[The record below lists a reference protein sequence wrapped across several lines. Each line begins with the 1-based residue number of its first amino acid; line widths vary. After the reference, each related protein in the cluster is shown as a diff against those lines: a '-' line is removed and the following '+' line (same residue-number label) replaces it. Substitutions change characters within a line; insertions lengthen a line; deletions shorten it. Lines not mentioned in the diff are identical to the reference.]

1 MKKEKILHSG
11 NGINKPKTLQQR
23 SYLMVEPKG
32 LLQVVNETRMPMTVT
47 VFTQP
52 ILSFLAS
59 VLRPREKKKKNKRV
73 EPKPVLCTQKNQK
86 IYRLRIVRLKKEK
99 SIAFLYIS
107 KS

>member
-59 VLRPREKKKKNKRV
+59 VLRPREKKKKHTSRTKTCSMYT
-73 EPKPVLCTQKNQK
+73 KKSKDLQIKNC
-86 IYRLRIVRLKKEK
+86 
-99 SIAFLYIS
+99 
-107 KS
+107 

>member
-1 MKKEKILHSG
+1 MKKRENSPLWKRYQQTQNVTAEVLF
-11 NGINKPKTLQQR
+11 NGRTERTLAGCEWNKNAHDCHCFYSANTEFFSQCVKA
-23 SYLMVEPKG
+23 KG
-32 LLQVVNETRMPMTVT
+32 
-47 VFTQP
+47 
-52 ILSFLAS
+52 
-59 VLRPREKKKKNKRV
+59 KKKKNKRV

>member
-1 MKKEKILHSG
+1 
-11 NGINKPKTLQQR
+11 
-23 SYLMVEPKG
+23 MVEPKG
-32 LLQVVNETRMPMTVT
+32 LFQVVNETRMPMTVT

-59 VLRPREKKKKNKRV
+59 VLRPRGKKKKKKSRT
-73 EPKPVLCTQKNQK
+73 KTCSMYTKNQK